1 MAIPTNIPTNVRRPG
16 VYPDFRSQV
25 GQSLVPLPLRCVIV
39 AEQTSAGLATTDGP
53 VQIFSERDADVQ
65 AGLNSL
71 GAILCRTAI
80 QQGIFSGATPEIWY
94 FPLTAPSS
102 GAAATWTITVNVTGT
117 VFSGTLPLAICGRS
131 LGVGVG
137 PGDGAN
143 TIAAN
148 INAQIAALGPT
159 VPFTSSVSANVV
171 TLVFTTKGVNGNDA
185 TISQLRSSLSP
196 AGVSLTIQQT
206 VTGAGTVDITNAIQ
220 SLYDKRYWGVS
231 ISNHTTTDIAT
242 LVTERLAA
250 WLYTRQNY
258 RFLFVGERGSLGTAQ
273 SLAAAAND
281 LGIVVGAYEG
291 TPSMSGEIAVCDMIA
306 AFATEQPNANLDNQT
321 VALYQPPG
329 SLAFTGPEI
338 ESALGGGCTPHEPDG
353 SWSKITRL
361 VTTYTSVNGASSET
375 YRDIAYPRTQA
386 YRAEQV
392 SIAYRQRFPR
402 PVFTPQLLD
411 DVRDMIIGVER
422 QMETAN
428 MLVNVDA
435 LLDRHRVE
443 RDPGTGRLVDLSP
456 FMVAAPVH
464 QLIDE
469 NVLYL

>member
-1 MAIPTNIPTNVRRPG
+1 MAIPTNIPANVRRPG

-53 VQIFSERDADVQ
+53 VQIFSERDGDLQ
-65 AGLNSL
+65 AGLNSP

-94 FPLTAPSS
+94 FPVTPPSG
-102 GAAATWTITVNVTGT
+102 GAAATWRITVNLTGP
-117 VFSGTLPLAICGRS
+117 VLSGTLLLPICGRLVS
-131 LGVGVG
+131 VGVG

-143 TIAAN
+143 TIAGN
-148 INAQIAALGPT
+148 INAAIAALGPSI
-159 VPFTSSVSANVV
+159 PFTSSVSSNDV
-171 TLVFTTKGVNGNDA
+171 TLVYAVKGVNGNDA
-185 TISQLRSSLSP
+185 TVAQLRSPLSP
-196 AGVSLTIQQT
+196 SGVSLAIQRT
-206 VTGAGTVDITNAIQ
+206 VDGAGTADITNAIQ
-220 SLYDKRYWGVS
+220 SLYDKRYWGVA
-231 ISNHTTTDIAT
+231 ISNHATADIAT

-250 WLYTRQNY
+250 WLYNRQNY
-258 RFLFVGERGSLGTAQ
+258 RFFFVGERGSLGTAQ
-273 SLAAAAND
+273 TLASSAND
-281 LGIVVGAYEG
+281 KGIVIGAYEG
-291 TPSMSGEIAVCDMIA
+291 TPSLSGEIAVCDMIA

-338 ESALGGGCTPHEPDG
+338 ESALGGGCTPHEPEG

-361 VTTYTSVNGASSET
+361 VTTYTSVDGTQSET
-375 YRDIAYPRTQA
+375 FRDIAYPRTQA

-402 PVFTPQLLD
+402 PVFIPQLLD
-411 DVRDMIIGVER
+411 DVRDMIVGVER

-428 MLVNVDA
+428 MLVDVDA
-435 LLDRHRVE
+435 LLAQHRVE
-443 RDPGTGRLVDLSP
+443 RDPATGRLIDLAP
-456 FMVAAPVH
+456 FRVAGPVH
-464 QLIDE
+464 QLIDQ